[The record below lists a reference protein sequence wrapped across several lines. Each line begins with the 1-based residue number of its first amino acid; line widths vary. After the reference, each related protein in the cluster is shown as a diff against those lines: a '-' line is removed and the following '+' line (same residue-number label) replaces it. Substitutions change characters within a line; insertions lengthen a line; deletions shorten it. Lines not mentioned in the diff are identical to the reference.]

1 MTEVQS
7 TPPNQAISAPPLP
20 APAPHPPSQRRRQIF
35 QADTLQLLALLA
47 LLCLGSGAIG
57 AMLIVRLFPP
67 PPPLRIS
74 VVDVTRLS
82 KVFLDS
88 ASAKDP
94 AWTASLPIRL
104 EYALAALQ
112 QANPDRIFLIK
123 EAVVSG
129 QTDDLTDA
137 ILPLLFNGPSSST
150 KVIAPPP
157 STGAAPT
164 LPTPNDAN

>member
-1 MTEVQS
+1 MTEIQ
-7 TPPNQAISAPPLP
+7 SAPLDQALTPSPVP
-20 APAPHPPSQRRRQIF
+20 APTPHPPSQRRRQIV
-35 QADTLQLLALLA
+35 QADTLQLLTLLT

-82 KVFLDS
+82 KVFLNS

-94 AWTASLPIRL
+94 GWTASLPIRL

-137 ILPLLFNGPSSST
+137 ILPLLLNGPSSST

-157 STGAAPT
+157 STGAVPT